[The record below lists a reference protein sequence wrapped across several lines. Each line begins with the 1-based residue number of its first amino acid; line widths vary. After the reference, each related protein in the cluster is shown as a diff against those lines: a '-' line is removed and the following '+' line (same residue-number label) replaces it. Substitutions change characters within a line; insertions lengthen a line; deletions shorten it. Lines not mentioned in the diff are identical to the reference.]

1 MESVGATFNSG
12 LVEYCTTFPIF
23 IDVNVEIHLE
33 MPGNVYIFAWAAGTR
48 NNDRAQKRQSA
59 PTPDDFV
66 LIGKEVQNKSGRSL
80 DLAISE
86 DRAFRDLLVQVRSL
100 CAFFGICW

>member
-48 NNDRAQKRQSA
+48 DNDRAQKR
-59 PTPDDFV
+59 
-66 LIGKEVQNKSGRSL
+66 G
-80 DLAISE
+80 ISSTNIE
-86 DRAFRDLLVQVRSL
+86 RDEY
-100 CAFFGICW
+100 